1 MRSFLLALLCCAAF
15 ALPSVAQQQTP
26 PPIDT
31 NTVLHPGDLV
41 RVTVWRSPEMS
52 GDFAIGINGALLHPL
67 YQAVPI
73 AGVPMQEVNNRLRQF
88 LTKYVSDPQIVV
100 IPLLHITVAGEVG
113 KPSLYN
119 LPRETTIGEA
129 LATAGGPTQDGNLGK
144 VLLFRGGQE
153 YKIDLRSPLNEWA
166 TRPIESGD
174 QIILT
179 RRGSFWKDIFFPVIG
194 LAGSAASI
202 INLTRRH

>member
-1 MRSFLLALLCCAAF
+1 MRSLLLAVLCCTAI
-15 ALPSVAQQQTP
+15 ALPSLAQDAP

-41 RVTVWRSPEMS
+41 RVTVWRNVEMS
-52 GDFAIGINGALLHPL
+52 GDFAVGQNGALLHPL

-73 AGVPMQEVNNRLRQF
+73 AGVPLQEVDRRLRQF
-88 LTKYVSDPQIVV
+88 LTKYESDPQLVV
-100 IPLLHITVAGEVG
+100 IPLLHITIAGEVS

-119 LPRETTIGEA
+119 LPRETSIGEA
-129 LATAGGPTQDGNLGK
+129 IATAGGPTEFGNLGK
-144 VLLFRGGQE
+144 VLLFRGGKE
-153 YKIDLRSPLNEWA
+153 YKIDLRSPLNAWA

-194 LAGSAASI
+194 LAGSAAAI
-202 INLTRRH
+202 INLTRTH

>member
-1 MRSFLLALLCCAAF
+1 MRSLLLAVLCCTAI
-15 ALPSVAQQQTP
+15 ALPSLAQDAP

-41 RVTVWRSPEMS
+41 RVTVWRNVEMS
-52 GDFAIGINGALLHPL
+52 GDFAVGQNGALLHPL

-73 AGVPMQEVNNRLRQF
+73 AGVPLQEVNRRLRQF
-88 LTKYVSDPQIVV
+88 LTKYESDPQIVV
-100 IPLLHITVAGEVG
+100 IPLLHITIAGEVS

-119 LPRETTIGEA
+119 LPRETSIGEA
-129 LATAGGPTQDGNLGK
+129 IATAGGPTEFGNLGK
-144 VLLFRGGQE
+144 VLLFRGGKE
-153 YKIDLRSPLNEWA
+153 YKIDLRSPLNAWA

-194 LAGSAASI
+194 LAGSAAAI
-202 INLTRRH
+202 INLTRTH